1 VADPEVHHTLVP
13 SAGTLAAGEGGPLT
27 LDPNGTRGTDTL
39 LWDVPLWLEA
49 DFDGDG
55 SLDDPTGLATFGV
68 YRGHDRVIYWQER

>member
-1 VADPEVHHTLVP
+1 
-13 SAGTLAAGEGGPLT
+13 
-27 LDPNGTRGTDTL
+27 